1 MPTEALGAV
10 ERRELMVD
18 LTGWDYVLTFGY
30 TLDLYARGT
39 ARIAVDRRSGRVVL
53 RYTKS

>member
-1 MPTEALGAV
+1 
-10 ERRELMVD
+10 MVD